1 MKLRFNPERQEINA
15 NGCEKLPE
23 AYFRRAVQ
31 EYFLMFGANSYR
43 MKKTILSILF
53 LVSLISA
60 QSQNSSR
67 VFYDVIL
74 NKGVGFELQDIN
86 YDRVGLPT
94 SELIY
99 YSFGGGTALD
109 GRIGVN
115 LFSGFALSA
124 GGNYRLV
131 YISKS
136 ENFGN
141 AKNKSRATVALKSA
155 SSTLHYSLRTKT
167 PDLWL
172 TGATFGAGADY
183 YFPSTLKRKKNS
195 ETLKDI
201 QYKETTG
208 FHLEAMLTF
217 VLFPEDKIEMMLG
230 VKYHYVSYDAKETPD
245 REVLNK
251 IDGQGMDFRI
261 GIRGELF

>member
-1 MKLRFNPERQEINA
+1 
-15 NGCEKLPE
+15 
-23 AYFRRAVQ
+23 
-31 EYFLMFGANSYR
+31 
-43 MKKTILSILF
+43 MKKFATVIFIFTALLS
-53 LVSLISA
+53 A
-60 QSQNSSR
+60 KSQDSSR
-67 VFYDVIL
+67 VFFDVIL
-74 NKGVGFELQDIN
+74 NKGAGFELQDIN
-86 YDRVGLPT
+86 YNRVGLPT

-124 GGNYRLV
+124 SGNYRLV

-141 AKNKSRATVALKSA
+141 AKNKSRASIALKSA

-183 YFPSTLKRKKNS
+183 YFPSTLRRIKNT
-195 ETLKDI
+195 ETLDDLP
-201 QYKETTG
+201 YKETTG

-217 VLFPEDKIEMMLG
+217 LLFPEDNIEMMLG
-230 VKYHYVSYDAKETPD
+230 IKYHYVSYDAKETPD
-245 REVLNK
+245 REVLNEV
-251 IDGQGMDFRI
+251 DGQGLDFRI
-261 GIRGELF
+261 GIRGGLF

>member
-1 MKLRFNPERQEINA
+1 M
-15 NGCEKLPE
+15 
-23 AYFRRAVQ
+23 
-31 EYFLMFGANSYR
+31 
-43 MKKTILSILF
+43 
-53 LVSLISA
+53 
-60 QSQNSSR
+60 
-67 VFYDVIL
+67 L

-86 YDRVGLPT
+86 YDIVGLPT

-131 YISKS
+131 YMSKS

-141 AKNKSRATVALKSA
+141 AKNKSRASVALKSVN
-155 SSTLHYSLRTKT
+155 STLHYSLRTNT

-183 YFPSTLKRKKNS
+183 YFPATLKRKKNK
-195 ETLKDI
+195 ETLEDVN
-201 QYKETTG
+201 YKETTG

-217 VLFPEDKIEMMLG
+217 LLFPENNIEMMLG
-230 VKYHYVSYDAKETPD
+230 IKYHYGFYDAKEMPD
-245 REVLNK
+245 REVLNE
-251 IDGQGMDFRI
+251 IDGQGLDFRI
-261 GIRGELF
+261 GIRGGLF